1 MLSRLAQGVN
11 SVLQEL
17 SGEEPPDGT
26 AQEGGLVPQPLP
38 DDGGDEEVAP
48 LGELGAPADET
59 LERLAQTEQLV
70 VQLKELIREKD
81 NQLAGTERRLKEE
94 KEAGDARFTKLKLQ
108 AKAKMAALNKQIG
121 ELKGQEG
128 LNVSQSSEG
137 SFTMAPGVEEELQQ
151 LRAKLQEE
159 ESASRALNERL
170 EAAEQLLN
178 EKEQGHAEQ
187 VHRLQAVIGE
197 KDVRFQEQIQKH
209 EEELLGVS
217 AQAPADA
224 ELQQAL
230 RSSQRRVEEL
240 EESLHSRQ
248 QVLEMLQQELNS
260 ADQQKQILTAQFRQ
274 MEAELA
280 DVCRQRE
287 EERHQWTQHVAQT
300 QVELGALRAGL
311 EASERQ
317 REEAEARQETAAQE
331 RAAEM
336 EELRAQLAATATERE
351 NNDVFKGELVALR
364 SSLEF
369 ALGEREEVMRTMEE
383 HAEARD
389 AEMLML
395 REQLAVAEREK
406 QERARREGEEVQR
419 LEVELAALRKSL
431 EAGKETQ
438 GEGVHLKDTLGEL
451 WRRLHSLTAG
461 PAEGLAE
468 EDEGT
473 AAASVP
479 SDPAECL
486 AALQA
491 LEAMMQRLRSE
502 REEREAQL
510 DQVTVGMASLRGQ
523 LDKNTTEREEAI
535 ARIQELEQQINNQ
548 VAGESAGEHVTDQS
562 QEDLTRADTD
572 TAEGQ
577 VEVNGLQ
584 SNILALE
591 QQLQEKE
598 NELVFLKEQLAI
610 SSQQIIECQEP
621 GKEQSNE
628 ATSLMQDSSG
638 ALPDPLD
645 DTAEEET
652 TLVADE
658 SSIMY
663 TSADNGSSPELIQP
677 QTESPGESKGASS
690 DEMVTSS
697 DSEVAHSSWT
707 LLEAVNQEGGQDW
720 PSVMQDLSQLHM
732 QSWEESAEQDRS
744 TSSIVQVESSSVVIR
759 ETVQVN
765 VSQQMASLV
774 DVESG
779 PSQAFAQALA
789 DELQKR
795 YSELLAELEK
805 LRASAS
811 QSEEKAL
818 GLEEQLQSVT
828 ISREEAET
836 RALSY
841 EEELRA
847 VKAEMDMLPQQRD
860 AVKVLEE
867 QLASLESDSQTK
879 EQKILGLQAD
889 LEQAQRSLGEQEGQA
904 RMLSAQLEDKELSAA
919 ELERKLE
926 EVESRLLE
934 VTQAEEL
941 AETSLSEKTAEIE
954 DLQVQLSEKEQEMM
968 ELHDSISAK
977 LQQAGEEKFQV
988 SSEVKK
994 LKQQILEMES
1004 VSGEQRKTEG
1014 KEDVTNDGEE
1024 LVGLR
1029 KERESLLQK
1038 MSTMKKD
1045 GDLIK
1050 RKLQAAL
1057 VQRKD
1062 LMKKV
1067 AAFEAQA
1074 EKSKE
1079 QGEDADVKP
1088 CGSPT
1093 DEIREKEEEIQRM
1106 KVLLEEARE
1115 TKRCKE
1121 EAVEKLEHQLS
1132 EQEKALIAVNAEN
1145 QRLAEE
1151 MNSMSQSQSQSQV
1164 PQDEEEKASLQI
1176 KVGSLES
1183 DLERLQKKLQ
1193 DAEEAR
1199 KDTIRKAKEKDRH
1212 HREQLKQQREDHN
1225 AFLER
1230 FEAQSGQLDDLLNR
1244 LKELEDLQ
1252 MLRVDEE
1259 AAPQRV
1265 QAEPL
1270 VEKPE
1275 KSVSSDWAQEDW
1287 VDFAAPETEA
1297 QQKEAEDQTSSL
1309 TPASIPTPAVSS
1321 ENEPTFKALR
1331 EEIEAEQASRAELE
1345 GCLKETQNS
1354 LSLREAEILELGK
1367 ELQTLKEKDKQIDM
1381 LSNEL
1386 EALREKCVQA
1396 EAHAEMLKQEVE
1408 EVTTAAKASLSDS
1421 ATPFALLQAEA
1432 EEFKQFLNEKNDE
1445 IMNLSQQLSD
1455 QNSLLQKMQETVS
1468 EKDKLINS
1476 LQENLTAEQEKSQRL
1491 EAEVPL
1497 RQEEEKGSNAKLQQ
1511 LQRKFQ
1517 AALISRKEVLKEN
1530 STLKEEHAAAE
1541 KTVSELQKKLEDGEA
1556 ELSKLR
1562 AERGRLIEEVDRS
1575 LVENQSLGASCESL
1589 KLAMDSLL
1597 SEKEASRQQA
1607 ESAKEEAAQAS
1618 REWEEKVQGMKDEY
1632 ETLLKSYENV
1642 SDEAERVRRVLEAAR
1657 QERQEV
1663 AAKARAHESARQEAE
1678 KMAEESQ
1685 KEVNA
1690 VKDKMR
1696 KFAKTK
1702 QQKILELEEEN
1713 ERLREQDERGGIRR
1727 DDREL
1732 KKELQRVKA
1741 ELETLRAELDS
1752 TKTQRDSLE
1761 QQTVELMQQLSE
1773 EKERVTSET
1782 ASSSTS
1788 VPVEE
1793 VVVAQESSVALT
1805 EMIQDVPD
1813 SPPQSTTDV
1822 DQKELPPQSEPS
1834 VESGPEPV
1842 ESAEETPKIEAIE
1855 DAQDQTRDHV
1865 RELEASLQTAQHSV
1879 KELEAALEAE
1889 KQSRAELE
1897 AEITSQL
1904 TSLEQQLAEAKGKE
1918 DALQEEISK
1927 REEQLKELRTSLEAE
1942 KDDLEERLM
1951 NQLAQLNGSIAGYQ
1965 QEAADSRDRLAD
1977 LQREVERLEHERAE
1991 LEALADSEKDR
2002 ACRLEEDKRQAQ
2014 RERAE
2019 AEAESGKQRE
2029 LEQKLKSAQRVKEGS
2044 QSRAKQLEE
2053 LLREKQLEVRQMQK
2067 DCIQYQERISELG
2080 KETKALLLNRDEIKV
2095 ELEASRQE
2103 TTKALEEKAKTEQEL
2118 SECKGE
2124 LEETQKAAS
2133 LSQAESAALKE
2144 TALKR
2149 EAEIKAEAEE
2159 TLDEVRYRLGAEMKH
2174 LELRLEESYRERER
2188 DEDVI
2193 QEIREVAEVSKR
2205 DAQGM
2210 KARLD
2215 ESLARLAAFS
2225 RSMSSLQD
2233 DRDRVLDEARQWENR
2248 FHSALQGKEAE
2259 VQTAEKKVSELSEQ
2273 LQKETTQKEELQ
2285 LSLERLQKAE
2295 AEWQARW
2302 DEVEKKHSDIV
2313 AALEKERGDLKESLT
2328 QAESSL
2334 AQARSQLTALETEVE
2349 GQNHRTSA
2357 LEEAV
2362 GKLQGELN
2370 EARTQLRE
2378 REAEERRLGLSLEQ
2392 LETDLRSSKN
2402 LTESLQAELSEKE
2415 KREVELLGE
2424 KEQAVTVAVEEARR
2438 EADLR
2443 AETAEKEVEER
2454 REEVRGLEEKL
2465 HKAEEDGKH
2474 SRARLEA
2481 FTKAMGSL
2489 QDDRDRVL
2497 SQYKQLEERH
2507 LQVMMEK
2514 DGLIQE
2520 AAGENNSLKEEIRT
2534 LLVQRDDLHAE
2545 KAKLA
2550 AQLHSYRDD
2559 LNQVLSMKDSQHR
2572 QLLAAQKEQISA
2584 LEREKQELEAVV
2596 RDLGSQGHLAG
2607 GEVGVEEEMVAVE
2620 RESLSRAGAER
2631 RRQEVQDAPGAEV
2644 EKLREQLEV
2653 ARARAEELE
2662 ETLAAEREAQGADSK
2677 ELSEL
2682 RWEGGVLRTESET
2695 AAERVAELARDLMVV
2710 EQKLLEER
2718 ESAAKLRAENE
2729 SFGRAMSSLQDAR
2742 DGAVSEAQEL
2752 RRKVEEMSK
2761 GGQKQQAP
2769 SGGSSKGEVWG
2780 LKNALSALQ
2789 NERERL
2795 LEHLHKQDA
2804 ELGMLRSGDVAKV
2817 IQEMAEERK
2826 KAGERVES
2834 MGKEIEEK
2842 DIQHEMAK
2850 RELEVLRLEQ
2860 VDWQA
2865 QAELLKQQTLVTL
2878 SDRDQQLRQLTAM
2891 LEEARAQQPKVTQE
2905 HYQREENQADSAP
2918 GGPQEKSENYRAEVL
2933 ELQRRLDEELEQRT
2947 VVEEQLMAAQDRLK
2961 WYAQAELQST
2971 SETSVLIEPPEGA
2984 VTRSRSG
2991 GPGLVRMLRA
3001 SLCSRQRTPLL
3012 VSLYLLTVHVLLL
3025 MCVGGYL

>member
-26 AQEGGLVPQPLP
+26 SQEGGLVPQPLP
-38 DDGGDEEVAP
+38 DGGDEEATS

-81 NQLAGTERRLKEE
+81 NQLASTERRLKEE

-121 ELKGQEG
+121 ELKGQER

-137 SFTMAPGVEEELQQ
+137 SFTVAPGVEEELQQ

-159 ESASRALNERL
+159 ESASRALQECL
-170 EAAEQLLN
+170 GAAEQLLN

-187 VHRLQAVIGE
+187 VCRLQAVIGE

-209 EEELLGVS
+209 EEELLRVS
-217 AQAPADA
+217 AQAPADT

-274 MEAELA
+274 MEQELA

-287 EERHQWTQHVAQT
+287 EERQQWTQHVAQT

-311 EASERQ
+311 ESSERQ
-317 REEAEARQETAAQE
+317 REEAAARQETEAQQ

-336 EELRAQLAATATERE
+336 EELRAQLAAAGTERE
-351 NNDVFKGELVALR
+351 NNNGFKGELVALR
-364 SSLEF
+364 ASLEF

-389 AEMLML
+389 AELVML
-395 REQLAVAEREK
+395 RERLTVAETEK
-406 QERARREGEEVQR
+406 EERVRREGEEVQR

-438 GEGVHLKDTLGEL
+438 GEGVQLKDTLGQL

-461 PAEGLAE
+461 PVEGLAE
-468 EDEGT
+468 EDEGA
-473 AAASVP
+473 AAASSIP

-510 DQVTVGMASLRGQ
+510 DQVTVSMASLRGQ

-548 VAGESAGEHVTDQS
+548 VTGESAREHVTDQS
-562 QEDLTRADTD
+562 QEDLTRADTG

-577 VEVNGLQ
+577 VEVNSLQ

-598 NELVFLKEQLAI
+598 NELVFLQEQLAI
-610 SSQQIIECQEP
+610 SSQQKIECQEP
-621 GKEQSNE
+621 GNDQSNE
-628 ATSLMQDSSG
+628 ATSLMQDSTG
-638 ALPDPLD
+638 ALPDLLD
-645 DTAEEET
+645 DTTEEET

-663 TSADNGSSPELIQP
+663 TSADNESSPELIQP
-677 QTESPGESKGASS
+677 PTESPGESKGASS

-732 QSWEESAEQDRS
+732 QSWEETAEQDRS

-779 PSQAFAQALA
+779 PSQAFAQVLA
-789 DELQKR
+789 DELQKK
-795 YSELLAELEK
+795 YSELLAELER

-811 QSEEKAL
+811 QTEEKAQ

-836 RALSY
+836 RVLSY

-847 VKAEMDMLPQQRD
+847 VKAEMDMLAQQRD

-889 LEQAQRSLGEQEGQA
+889 LEQAQCSLAEQEGQA

-926 EVESRLLE
+926 EVEARLLE

-941 AETSLSEKTAEIE
+941 AETSLCEKTAEIE
-954 DLQVQLSEKEQEMM
+954 DLQMQLSEKKQEMI
-968 ELHDSISAK
+968 ELNDSISAK
-977 LQQAGEEKFQV
+977 LQQSGEEKFQV

-1004 VSGEQRKTEG
+1004 MSAEQRKTEG
-1014 KEDVTNDGEE
+1014 KEDVTHDSEE
-1024 LVGLR
+1024 LAGLR
-1029 KERESLLQK
+1029 KEKEGLLQQV
-1038 MSTMKKD
+1038 STMKKD

-1074 EKSKE
+1074 EKSKQ
-1079 QGEDADVKP
+1079 QGEVAEVKT

-1093 DEIREKEEEIQRM
+1093 DETREKEEEIQRM
-1106 KVLLEEARE
+1106 KVLLEEAKE

-1121 EAVEKLEHQLS
+1121 EALEKLEHQMS

-1151 MNSMSQSQSQSQV
+1151 VNSMSQSKGQV
-1164 PQDEEEKASLQI
+1164 PQDEEEKANLQI
-1176 KVGSLES
+1176 KIGSLES
-1183 DLERLQKKLQ
+1183 ELERLQKKLQ

-1212 HREQLKQQREDHN
+1212 HREQLKQQREDHS

-1259 AAPQRV
+1259 AAPQKV

-1270 VEKPE
+1270 VEKSE

-1309 TPASIPTPAVSS
+1309 TPASIPTPAVKSS
-1321 ENEPTFKALR
+1321 ENEATFKALR
-1331 EEIEAEQASRAELE
+1331 EEIEAEQASRVELE

-1367 ELQTLKEKDKQIDM
+1367 ELQTLKEKDKQIDI

-1386 EALREKCVQA
+1386 EVLKEKCVQA
-1396 EAHAEMLKQEVE
+1396 EAHAEMLKKEVE
-1408 EVTTAAKASLSDS
+1408 DVTTAAKASFSDS
-1421 ATPFALLQAEA
+1421 AAPLALMQAEA
-1432 EEFKQFLNEKNDE
+1432 EEFKQFLNDKNDE

-1468 EKDKLINS
+1468 EKDQLINS
-1476 LQENLTAEQEKSQRL
+1476 LKENLTAEQEKSQRL

-1511 LQRKFQ
+1511 LQRKLQ

-1541 KTVSELQKKLEDGEA
+1541 KTVVELQKKLENGEA

-1562 AERGRLIEEVDRS
+1562 AERERLIEEVDRS

-1607 ESAKEEAAQAS
+1607 ELVKEETAQAS

-1657 QERQEV
+1657 QERQEL

-1678 KMAEESQ
+1678 KMAEEAQ

-1732 KKELQRVKA
+1732 KKELQRVKE
-1741 ELETLRAELDS
+1741 ELETLKAELDS

-1761 QQTVELMQQLSE
+1761 QQTVALMQQLSE
-1773 EKERVTSET
+1773 EKETVKSEI

-1793 VVVAQESSVALT
+1793 VVVAQASVVLT
-1805 EMIQDVPD
+1805 EMNQDVPN

-1822 DQKELPPQSEPS
+1822 DDQKELPPQSES
-1834 VESGPEPV
+1834 SMESGPEPV

-1855 DAQDQTRDHV
+1855 DAQDQTQDSM
-1865 RELEASLQTAQHSV
+1865 RELEASLQTAQDTV

-1889 KQSRAELE
+1889 KQSRAERE

-1904 TSLEQQLAEAKGKE
+1904 TSLEQQLVEAKGKE
-1918 DALQEEISK
+1918 DVLKEEISK
-1927 REEQLKELRTSLEAE
+1927 REEQLKELHTTLEAE

-1991 LEALADSEKDR
+1991 LEALAESEKDR
-2002 ACRLEEDKRQAQ
+2002 SCRLEEDKRQAQ

-2080 KETKALLLNRDEIKV
+2080 KETKALLLNRDEIKA
-2095 ELEASRQE
+2095 ELDASRQE

-2118 SECKGE
+2118 SEYKGE

-2133 LSQAESAALKE
+2133 LAQAESAALKE

-2174 LELRLEESYRERER
+2174 LELQLEESYRERER

-2193 QEIREVAEVSKR
+2193 QEVRQVADVSKR
-2205 DAQGM
+2205 EAQGM

-2259 VQTAEKKVSELSEQ
+2259 VQTAEKKVNDLSEQ
-2273 LQKETTQKEELQ
+2273 LLKETSQKEELQ
-2285 LSLERLQKAE
+2285 LSLERLQNAE

-2302 DEVEKKHSDIV
+2302 DEVEKKHGDIV

-2334 AQARSQLTALETEVE
+2334 AQARSQLTTLETEVE
-2349 GQNHRTSA
+2349 GQHHRTSA

-2370 EARTQLRE
+2370 EARAQLRE

-2424 KEQAVTVAVEEARR
+2424 KEQAVTLAVEEARR
-2438 EADLR
+2438 EADMR
-2443 AETAEKEVEER
+2443 AETAEKEVEVR
-2454 REEVRGLEEKL
+2454 REEVRDLEEKL
-2465 HKAEEDGKH
+2465 HRTEEDGKH
-2474 SRARLEA
+2474 SKARLEA

-2596 RDLGSQGHLAG
+2596 RDLGSRGHLAG
-2607 GEVGVEEEMVAVE
+2607 GEVEEEGVVAVE
-2620 RESLSRAGAER
+2620 RETLSRAGAER

-2653 ARARAEELE
+2653 ARTRAEELE
-2662 ETLAAEREAQGADSK
+2662 EMLAAEQEAQGANSK
-2677 ELSEL
+2677 ELNDL
-2682 RWEGGVLRTESET
+2682 RWEGGVMRTETET
-2695 AAERVAELARDLMVV
+2695 AAERVAELARDLVV
-2710 EQKLLEER
+2710 IEQKLLEER
-2718 ESAAKLRAENE
+2718 EAAAKLRAENE

-2742 DGAVSEAQEL
+2742 DGAVSEAKEL
-2752 RRKVEEMSK
+2752 RRKMEEMSK

-2769 SGGSSKGEVWG
+2769 SSGGSKGEVWG

-2804 ELGMLRSGDVAKV
+2804 ELGLLRSGDVAKV
-2817 IQEMAEERK
+2817 IQELAEERK
-2826 KAGERVES
+2826 KAGERVEM
-2834 MGKEIEEK
+2834 MGIEMKEK
-2842 DIQHEMAK
+2842 DAQHETAK

-2865 QAELLKQQTLVTL
+2865 QTELLKQQTLVTL

-2891 LEEARAQQPKVTQE
+2891 LEEARAQQPKVTRE

-2933 ELQRRLDEELEQRT
+2933 DLQRRLDEEQEQRT

-2961 WYAQAELQST
+2961 WYAQGELQSA